1 MSTYNVEIKE
11 ASRELTKREKIRFK
25 DISNALKLD
34 EAVTP
39 DSPLI
44 IQPKSYVILN
54 VHNDKAEDKDYT
66 NYLVEDTGGNKYV
79 TGSESF
85 WNSFISIWE
94 EMVDDDDPE
103 PWEIEVYKK
112 DSKNYKG
119 KQFLTCSIV

>member
-25 DISNALKLD
+25 DISNAVKLD
-34 EAVTP
+34 EAVSP
-39 DSPLI
+39 ESPLI
-44 IQPKSYVILN
+44 IQPKSYVVLN
-54 VHNDKAEDKDYT
+54 VHNDKADDKDYT
-66 NYLVEDTGGNKYV
+66 NYLVEDTSGNKYV

-94 EMVDDDDPE
+94 EMVDDNDPE